1 MHMLLCYHCFTHS
14 VPFIIPKCK
23 LKSAKNT
30 LWKGYHI
37 GLPKLKG
44 GFNGLRHLC
53 DSQIIPLQ
61 IPIALNQTRGGWSSR
76 RGAISNKQF
85 LYKYWI
91 ARKVDNNATF
101 TKGLPTKITFGDC
114 MARAMIVLCQGF
126 CYIKDIRI
134 HIVIWIINNN
144 VATEITCLQKD
155 MVTLKNVTPSE
166 NLALLCPPLTVS
178 SHPQLLKSSLQSH
191 IFFSLL
197 SFARERVHFVQ
208 HIYWCV
214 CLRML

>member
-1 MHMLLCYHCFTHS
+1 MQTEISKKY
-14 VPFIIPKCK
+14 P
-23 LKSAKNT
+23 
-30 LWKGYHI
+30 
-37 GLPKLKG
+37 LKG
-44 GFNGLRHLC
+44 VPHRTAQTERGLQWFKTSLWLP
-53 DSQIIPLQ
+53 DNSTTNSYSLKP
-61 IPIALNQTRGGWSSR
+61 NKGGWSYR